1 MSFSNNQS
9 DISKENYIYNST
21 KIYKH
26 NQPINIDIDSIC
38 EDLYKS
44 ASNREIFN
52 QIMQGIEKDIL
63 SSETDKMKNNK
74 FQKQSFKSSLN
85 GNKYMFKSTIPEGE
99 LIQAPPY
106 QSRIMHKK
114 YTDVNANSKF
124 YYPNEDGQNTNATRS
139 QWTNRANRILL
150 DSQSNFYN
158 TTRLSNNNSML

>member
-26 NQPINIDIDSIC
+26 NQQINIDIDSIC

-158 TTRLSNNNSML
+158 TTRLSNNNSMI

>member
-1 MSFSNNQS
+1 
-9 DISKENYIYNST
+9 
-21 KIYKH
+21 
-26 NQPINIDIDSIC
+26 
-38 EDLYKS
+38 
-44 ASNREIFN
+44 
-52 QIMQGIEKDIL
+52 MQGIEKDIL

-158 TTRLSNNNSML
+158 TTRLSNNNSMI

>member
-1 MSFSNNQS
+1 MSFSNTQYQVP
-9 DISKENYIYNST
+9 KENYIYNST

-26 NQPINIDIDSIC
+26 NQPINIDVDFIC

-52 QIMQGIEKDIL
+52 QIMQGLEKDIL
-63 SSETDKMKNNK
+63 SSETDKVKNK
-74 FQKQSFKSSLN
+74 FQNQSLKSSLN

-124 YYPNEDGQNTNATRS
+124 YYPNEEQNLNATRS

-150 DSQSNFYN
+150 DSQSNFNN
-158 TTRLSNNNSML
+158 TTRLSNNNSMI